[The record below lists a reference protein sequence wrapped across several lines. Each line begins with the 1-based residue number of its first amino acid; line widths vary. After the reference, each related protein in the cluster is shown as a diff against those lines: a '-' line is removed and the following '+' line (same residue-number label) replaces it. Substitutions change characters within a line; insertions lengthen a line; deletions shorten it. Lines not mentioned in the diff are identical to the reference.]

1 MILQVISVRSIH
13 SLLEE
18 FYRERRRFMKKRVWI
33 ILSMAAICILL
44 CFARTTDAKAEEEN
58 AESKIYNL
66 NITVERNYDYAKQ
79 VLDLVNQERK
89 KAGVG
94 TVKMDEELT
103 EAAMT
108 RAMETTVDYDHGRAN
123 LLSMRTLISA
133 IAMEN
138 IGCGRNTSKE
148 IMDAW
153 MNSKGHRY
161 NILYNKWISVGIGCI
176 KYKDTYF
183 WVQLF
188 SEKEPTG
195 TIRSGQIKNEEKI
208 EVSSK
213 FLHLSSSNIVNN
225 SMQGTLTLA
234 LSQPCVNWECFYF
247 EPNTSSFTYESSN
260 PSIATIDTYGKM
272 TALKNG
278 STTITVYY
286 AGTKDV
292 AYRKTISCKVGA
304 GTTVTSQPTRKPSVS
319 NTSAPINTGKASS
332 TQSHKVTYYCD
343 VVFKKRNGE
352 RPIVKKV
359 EKYTLL
365 KKIKKPI
372 KKGYTFL
379 GWYTSDG
386 KKFNFEKTIR
396 SYTVLHAKWKKKK

>member
-1 MILQVISVRSIH
+1 MN
-13 SLLEE
+13 
-18 FYRERRRFMKKRVWI
+18 MKKKFMIV
-33 ILSMAAICILL
+33 LSMAAVCILFCL
-44 CFARTTDAKAEEEN
+44 ARTTDVKAEEGTEEN
-58 AESKIYNL
+58 KIYNL

-79 VLDLVNQERK
+79 VLELVNQERI

-103 EAAMT
+103 EAAMI

-138 IGCGRNTSKE
+138 IGCARNTPE
-148 IMDAW
+148 IIMNSW
-153 MNSKGHRY
+153 MNSEGHRY
-161 NILYNKWISVGIGCI
+161 NILYNNWISVGIGCV

-195 TIRSGQIKNEEKI
+195 TIRSGQTKSEEKI

-213 FLHLSSSNIVNN
+213 FLHLFSPNTANN
-225 SMQGTLTLA
+225 AVQGTLTLE
-234 LSQPCVNWECFYF
+234 LSQPCVNWEYFYF
-247 EPNTSSFTYESSN
+247 EPNASSFTYETSN
-260 PSIATIDTYGKM
+260 PSIATIDISGTV

-278 STTITVYY
+278 TTTVTAYY

-292 AYRKTISCKVGA
+292 AYRQLLNCIVGT
-304 GTTVTSQPTRKPSVS
+304 GSTSTVTPSSVPTTKPTTKPANKPYVS
-319 NTSAPINTGKASS
+319 PTSTPVTKEAVSS
-332 TQSHKVTYYCD
+332 PRSYKVTYYCD
-343 VVFKKRNGE
+343 VVFRKRNGE
-352 RPIVKKV
+352 RPTVKQV

-365 KKIKKPI
+365 KKIKKPT
-372 KKGYTFL
+372 KNGYTFQ

-386 KKFNFEKTIR
+386 KKFNFSKTIR
-396 SYTVLHAKWKKKK
+396 SYTVLYAKWKKKR